1 MRAIIVEDEEEGMQ
15 NLVLKLKKHCPEIEI
30 IDKCETGETAVR
42 SIRNK
47 APQLVFLDIN
57 LGTMT
62 GFDVL
67 SKVQQ
72 IPFEIIFITAHDEFA
87 IDAIRTSAI
96 DYLLKPVRPS
106 ELKNAVRSAAE
117 RIQTSKDI
125 PRILVPD
132 GSSQVVIHTKEI
144 MYCLA
149 DNVNTIIHR
158 DGKKPYLTVKILKSI
173 EGMLPKDSFHR
184 ISRSAVVNLD
194 FVLAFHKSDGGYLE
208 MKDGKK
214 LSVSK
219 PKLDDFLR
227 KLGSSF

>member
-1 MRAIIVEDEEEGMQ
+1 MRAIIVEDEEEGME
-15 NLVLKLKKHCPEIEI
+15 NLVLKLQKHCPNVEI
-30 IDKCETGETAVR
+30 IDKCETGEGAIR
-42 SIRNK
+42 AIRNK
-47 APQLVFLDIN
+47 TPQIVFLDIQ

-67 SKVQQ
+67 SKVPQ
-72 IPFEIIFITAHDEFA
+72 IPFEIIFITAHEDYA
-87 IDAIRTSAI
+87 IEAIRASAI
-96 DYLLKPVRPS
+96 DYLLKPVRPR
-106 ELKNAVRSAAE
+106 ELKKAVEAAAE
-117 RIQTSKDI
+117 RIQNSKDI
-125 PRILVPD
+125 TRILVPD
-132 GSSQVVIHTKEI
+132 GSSQVVLHTKEI

-194 FVLAFHKSDGGYLE
+194 YVLAFHKSEGGYLE